1 MPCSSF
7 WLDCDLIFVFITFRQ
22 RYSSL
27 LLDFHE
33 DLVQSLHKLVDLLF
47 LDPDGRGRRQVRS
60 GQRVAVGAP
69 TCVVTRVCFIAL
81 SEKTQTTDL
90 SANKYTSINTT
101 QVKITV
107 KKVIKKTYSQL
118 NLCPSTVLTA
128 FPVNTL
134 VPETPLVKS
143 IEPISLTE
151 EPSSSVGTGT
161 LSRLMAE

>member
-1 MPCSSF
+1 M
-7 WLDCDLIFVFITFRQ
+7 IFVFITFRQ

-69 TCVVTRVCFIAL
+69 TCVVTRVCLIAL

-107 KKVIKKTYSQL
+107 KKSYKKDL
-118 NLCPSTVLTA
+118 LTIE
-128 FPVNTL
+128 L
-134 VPETPLVKS
+134 VPLHRLDRLPGQHPGPRDSPGKEHRTD
-143 IEPISLTE
+143 LTHGGAVVV
-151 EPSSSVGTGT
+151 SGNRHALQAHG
-161 LSRLMAE
+161 